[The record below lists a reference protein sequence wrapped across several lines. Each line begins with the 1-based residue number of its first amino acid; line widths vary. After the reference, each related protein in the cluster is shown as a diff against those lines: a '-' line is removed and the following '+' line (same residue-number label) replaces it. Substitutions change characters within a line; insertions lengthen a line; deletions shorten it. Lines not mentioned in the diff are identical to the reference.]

1 MEKTIE
7 AINGKAL
14 ATALT
19 VDDMGHVT
27 RAGKPVKTHQDK
39 GGHKFVAITFTDKT
53 GRNIGVHQLVILA
66 FKGVLTSRE
75 NGLAV
80 HHINTNKYDN
90 RLENLELTTV
100 SMNSKKYFRQETMDL
115 QDTIYNEE
123 KIADGIVTLK
133 HKGILYPKQAIS
145 ITGDVYQWNKKVEK
159 WQKQSRYVGNK
170 ACPSNVLVNV
180 NGHGTSLGQL
190 MAENF
195 MITPKDKKFK
205 IYQKDTGINDEFAN
219 DFSIRNLALVVK
231 GKSVTKNKAV
241 A

>member
-1 MEKTIE
+1 MEKTITE
-7 AINGKAL
+7 INNKTL
-14 ATALT
+14 KQALT
-19 VDDMGHVT
+19 VDDMGHIT
-27 RAGKPVKTHQDK
+27 RAGQPVKTFEQS
-39 GGHKFVAITFTDKT
+39 GHLATYLKFTDGT
-53 GRNIGVHQLVILA
+53 SRNIYVHQLVILA
-66 FKGVLTSRE
+66 FKGVLTSRK

-80 HHINTNKYDN
+80 HHINTNKFDN
-90 RLENLELTTV
+90 RLENLEVTTKG
-100 SMNSKKYFRQETMDL
+100 MNIKTYVRQETMDL

-123 KIADGIVTLK
+123 RIADGIVTLK

-170 ACPSNVLVNV
+170 KYPSNVSVNV

-231 GKSVTKNKAV
+231 GKSVTKNKTV

>member
-7 AINGKAL
+7 TINGKTLKQVIVA
-14 ATALT
+14 
-19 VDDMGHVT
+19 DDMGHIT
-27 RAGKPVKTHQDK
+27 RAGQPAKTFEQS
-39 GGHKFVAITFTDKT
+39 GHLATYLQFKDGT
-53 GRNIGVHQLVILA
+53 GRNIFVHQLVVLA

-80 HHINTNKYDN
+80 HHINTNKFDN
-90 RLENLELTTV
+90 RLENLEITTNG
-100 SMNSKKYFRQETMDL
+100 MNIKKYVRQETMDL
-115 QDTIYNEE
+115 QDTVYNEE
-123 KIADGIVTLK
+123 KITDGIVTLK
-133 HKGILYPKQAIS
+133 HKGILLPDYAIS
-145 ITGDVYQWNKKVEK
+145 ITGDVYKWNKKLEK
-159 WQKQSRYVGNK
+159 WQIRTRYVGNK
-170 ACPSNVLVNV
+170 KYPSNVLVNIL
-180 NGHGTSLGQL
+180 GHGTSLGQL

-231 GKSVTKNKAV
+231 GKSVTKNKTV